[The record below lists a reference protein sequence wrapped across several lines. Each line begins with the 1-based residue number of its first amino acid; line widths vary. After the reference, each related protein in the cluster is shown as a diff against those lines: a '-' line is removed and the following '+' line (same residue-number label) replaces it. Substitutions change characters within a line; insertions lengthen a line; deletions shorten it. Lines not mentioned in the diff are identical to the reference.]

1 MTPHKLLLSLWLI
14 KSQFAVAA
22 SSLGKWW
29 GSHRLVWT
37 HQELPQGHYT
47 NGFWRCFNCYLSNEE
62 SHVFHRDNEETR
74 GMFWLLYWIY
84 YMCCTCDQQFCC
96 LNKAQCYRVLVF
108 FFSQQILYIGCPQFK
123 SILSNEFLF

>member
-37 HQELPQGHYT
+37 HQELPQRHYT
-47 NGFWRCFNCYLSNEE
+47 NRFWRCFNCYLSNEE

-84 YMCCTCDQQFCC
+84 HVYYASDQQFCC
-96 LNKAQCYRVLVF
+96 LNKAQCFRVWGF
-108 FFSQQILYIGCPQFK
+108 FFQQIWNIVCPSQFK
-123 SILSNEFLF
+123 SILSNGLLL